1 MTPSRS
7 STVAAR
13 SPSGVMTRRPRIA
26 VTSPTAHP
34 GIIGAHF
41 APYRAQNAP
50 RVMGTTR
57 LSLAHGDVGAGDAR
71 VGGVTDSGQVPVA
84 ELNGATAATAVGLQ
98 ACAST
103 RWIERMISGRPYRSM
118 EALTAASDG
127 VLATWAGRTSSRP
140 WPRIRGSA
148 PGARDTAARRP
159 GRGRN
164 SPGPGTPARRSRPGC
179 WAGNAAYE
187 ERFGRVFL
195 ICATG
200 MPAASML
207 AALQARL
214 GHDPA
219 TEREVVRGE
228 LARSSRSG
236 WPGVSSDRL
245 SAD

>member
-1 MTPSRS
+1 
-7 STVAAR
+7 
-13 SPSGVMTRRPRIA
+13 
-26 VTSPTAHP
+26 
-34 GIIGAHF
+34 
-41 APYRAQNAP
+41 
-50 RVMGTTR
+50 MGTTR

-84 ELNGATAATAVGLQ
+84 ELNGATAATAVGLLRP

-103 RWIERMISGRPYRSM
+103 RWIERMISGRPYRSL

-127 VLATWAGRTSSRP
+127 VLATLGWPDIEQALAAH
-140 WPRIRGSA
+140 PRI
-148 PGARDTAARRP
+148 GARGA
-159 GRGRN
+159 GRGREAAW
-164 SPGPGTPARRSRPGC
+164 SRQEQSGTRDACPEVQAGLR
-179 WAGNAAYE
+179 AGNAAYE
-187 ERFGRVFL
+187 ERFGHVFL

-228 LARSSRSG
+228 LTKIVRLRLARSFE
-236 WPGVSSDRL
+236 
-245 SAD
+245 